1 MPRLWANLSFCQSS
15 QTSENFLC
23 ARKVIEYYIANI
35 LLFLPAIHFPSYSFF
50 YFFCFSEISFL
61 IICFHLFFFFL
72 CFIHSSVLSSL
83 FQDCYCFSTSLHLML
98 FAWLVCLLF
107 YEALIVFRMQ
117 RLRKSMGQSGQ
128 FTRAGIKKI
137 ITEIKYNSLIVDLFR
152 RLINQYQLLLISK

>member
-1 MPRLWANLSFCQSS
+1 
-15 QTSENFLC
+15 
-23 ARKVIEYYIANI
+23 
-35 LLFLPAIHFPSYSFF
+35 
-50 YFFCFSEISFL
+50 
-61 IICFHLFFFFL
+61 
-72 CFIHSSVLSSL
+72 
-83 FQDCYCFSTSLHLML
+83 ML

-152 RLINQYQLLLISK
+152 RLIN